1 MIQEA
6 DISLIVLTKM
16 LIRGIWKNWGQW
28 ARKVVKRLKQGKM
41 GFHRRRMKGKTVV
54 EAEVVSGDEIVT
66 G

>member
-1 MIQEA
+1 
-6 DISLIVLTKM
+6 M